1 MIENSDFINFFFIKK
16 DSFLIA
22 SFLKTDLTCLYKN
35 ELILDKNEVD
45 FEKKKIKK
53 FIDNNI
59 YKIEKYIKQFV
70 KNINLVVYDE
80 KFLTIDASIKKNIP
94 GEFNFEKERLNLLS
108 KIKNEIELNYN
119 ELSIIHLLVNNYLV
133 DDIDINFKKNE
144 DIIISKN
151 FSIETKFILLPLKNI
166 FEYRKIFANYQI
178 SVNKIISGQYL
189 KDLST
194 LEQVN
199 ELEMALKI
207 FLGDNSKEVILL
219 SKSVENRGFFE
230 KFFHLFS

>member
-22 SFLKTDLTCLYKN
+22 SFLKSDLTCLYKN

-80 KFLTIDASIKKNIP
+80 KFLTIDVSIKKNIP

>member
-22 SFLKTDLTCLYKN
+22 SFLKSDLTCLYKN
-35 ELILDKNEVD
+35 ELILDKNVVD

-80 KFLTIDASIKKNIP
+80 KFLTIDVSIKKNIP

>member
-22 SFLKTDLTCLYKN
+22 SFLKSDLTCLYKN

>member
-22 SFLKTDLTCLYKN
+22 SFLKSDLTCLYKN

-80 KFLTIDASIKKNIP
+80 KFLTIDVSIKKNIP

-219 SKSVENRGFFE
+219 SKSLENRGFFE